1 MTDSGDVVITGI
13 GVASPIG
20 IGKDAYW
27 KSMLEGR
34 SGVGPLAVA
43 AGTDLP
49 VKIGGEIRGFDG
61 KPFVKPRKSL
71 KVMCR
76 EIQIGY
82 TASVLA
88 LQDAGL
94 SAGKVDPDRFG
105 VVLGSEMFYCDLDEL
120 AGAYRKCVVDG
131 QLRPDMWGAGA
142 MSDMYPLWMLKYL
155 PNIVACHIAITEDAR
170 GPNNTITLDE
180 VSSLL
185 AVIESVC
192 YIQRGAADVMIAGGQ
207 GSRVNLTRIM
217 YRGDTYWSHRNDEP
231 QRACRPFDAQRDG
244 TVIGEGAGAFVLE
257 SRRHAQA
264 RGANILASVRGF
276 GRSFDL
282 VRGHHTVGKDGF
294 RRAIEGALASSGL
307 GPADIGHVNAH
318 GSGMIEGDRFEAQA
332 IRSCLGDVPV
342 TAPKSYFGCLGAGTG
357 AVEMAASVL
366 AIATGTVPATL
377 NYEFPDPTCPVNVVH
392 GQPRSLD
399 KRTALVLNQSE
410 TGQTAAV
417 VLGPPE

>member
-1 MTDSGDVVITGI
+1 
-13 GVASPIG
+13 
-20 IGKDAYW
+20 
-27 KSMLEGR
+27 
-34 SGVGPLAVA
+34 
-43 AGTDLP
+43 
-49 VKIGGEIRGFDG
+49 
-61 KPFVKPRKSL
+61 
-71 KVMCR
+71 
-76 EIQIGY
+76 
-82 TASVLA
+82 
-88 LQDAGL
+88 
-94 SAGKVDPDRFG
+94 
-105 VVLGSEMFYCDLDEL
+105 
-120 AGAYRKCVVDG
+120 
-131 QLRPDMWGAGA
+131 
-142 MSDMYPLWMLKYL
+142 
-155 PNIVACHIAITEDAR
+155 
-170 GPNNTITLDE
+170 
-180 VSSLL
+180 
-185 AVIESVC
+185 
-192 YIQRGAADVMIAGGQ
+192 MIAGGQ

-257 SRRHAQA
+257 SRRHAES

-276 GRSFDL
+276 GRSFGL
-282 VRGHHTVGKDGF
+282 IPGHHTAGTDGF
-294 RRAIEGALASSGL
+294 RRAMEGALVSAGL
-307 GPADIGHVNAH
+307 GPADIGHINAH
-318 GSGMIEGDRFEAQA
+318 GSGMIEADRLEAQA
-332 IRSCLGDVPV
+332 IRDCLGDVPV